1 MDLAIFLSSVTLFA
15 LSMCFTP
22 GPNNALALATGLDKG
37 FRAAL
42 PHCFAV
48 PVGSIVV
55 LVLLALG
62 LDQVFSRVPIFY
74 EILRYAGAAYMVWL
88 AWRISGLRF
97 WSARSELGGK
107 DGADKGRE
115 PSGDRQTKETP
126 SDFAAAIEAKRQAGF
141 TPLTFGQSFL
151 LQFVNV
157 KAWITN
163 VVIISNYVGT
173 GGQRWT
179 RFWIVLLLMSVLA
192 FASVATW
199 AAGGSFMRRFL
210 SSDGMRRCN
219 YVFAAFLLVSVVLLF
234 V

>member
-48 PVGSIVV
+48 PVGSVIV
-55 LVLLALG
+55 LTLLALG

-88 AWRISGLRF
+88 AWRISGLRL
-97 WSARSELGGK
+97 WGTREEAGRENGADRGRDPDGGRTKDAPSEL
-107 DGADKGRE
+107 
-115 PSGDRQTKETP
+115 
-126 SDFAAAIEAKRQAGF
+126 AAAIEAKRQAGF

-173 GGQRWT
+173 GEQRWT

-219 YVFAAFLLVSVVLLF
+219 YVFAVFLLVSVALLF

>member
-1 MDLAIFLSSVTLFA
+1 MDYAIFLSSVTLFA

-22 GPNNALALATGLDKG
+22 GPNNALAMATGLDKG
-37 FRAAL
+37 FWATL
-42 PHCFAV
+42 PHCLAV
-48 PVGSIVV
+48 PAGG
-55 LVLLALG
+55 LVALVALYLG
-62 LDQVFSRVPIFY
+62 LGQVFTRFPIVY
-74 EILRYAGAAYMVWL
+74 ELLRYTGAAYMVWL
-88 AWRISGLRF
+88 AWRISGLRP
-97 WSARSELGGK
+97 GK
-107 DGADKGRE
+107 AAERPAASSPKN
-115 PSGDRQTKETP
+115 
-126 SDFAAAIEAKRQAGF
+126 AAAAESERPGGI

-173 GGQRWT
+173 GEHSRT
-179 RFWIVLLLMSVLA
+179 RFWIVLALMAVMC
-192 FASVATW
+192 FTSVAMW

-210 SSDGMRRCN
+210 TSDGMRRCN

>member
-1 MDLAIFLSSVTLFA
+1 MDYAIFLSSVTLFA

-22 GPNNALALATGLDKG
+22 GPNNALAMATGLDKG

-42 PHCFAV
+42 PHCLAV
-48 PVGSIVV
+48 PVGGLTS
-55 LVLLALG
+55 LVALYLG
-62 LDQVFSRVPIFY
+62 LGQVFTRFPIVY
-74 EILRYAGAAYMVWL
+74 ELLRYTGAVYMVWL
-88 AWRISGLRF
+88 AWRISGLRPGKAAERPAGPAAGQ
-97 WSARSELGGK
+97 SRNTGDAPPAEGGAPKNAATSGSERPGG
-107 DGADKGRE
+107 
-115 PSGDRQTKETP
+115 
-126 SDFAAAIEAKRQAGF
+126 I

-173 GGQRWT
+173 GGHSRT
-179 RFWIVLLLMSVLA
+179 RFWIVLVLMAVMG
-192 FASVATW
+192 FTSVATW

>member
-1 MDLAIFLSSVTLFA
+1 MDYAIFLSSVTLFA

-22 GPNNALALATGLDKG
+22 GPNNALAMATGLDKG
-37 FRAAL
+37 FWATL
-42 PHCFAV
+42 PHCLTV
-48 PVGSIVV
+48 PVGGLTS
-55 LVLLALG
+55 LVALYLG
-62 LDQVFSRVPIFY
+62 LGQVFTRFPIVY
-74 EILRYAGAAYMVWL
+74 EVLRYTGAVYMVWL
-88 AWRISGLRF
+88 AWRISGLRPGKAAERPAGPAEGQ
-97 WSARSELGGK
+97 SRNAGEARPAGG
-107 DGADKGRE
+107 GA
-115 PSGDRQTKETP
+115 SQN
-126 SDFAAAIEAKRQAGF
+126 AAAAESGPQGGI

-173 GGQRWT
+173 GEHSRT
-179 RFWIVLLLMSVLA
+179 RFWIVMALMAVMC
-192 FASVATW
+192 FTSVAMW

-210 SSDGMRRCN
+210 TSDGMRRCN

>member
-1 MDLAIFLSSVTLFA
+1 MDYAIFLSSVTLFA

-22 GPNNALALATGLDKG
+22 GPNNALAMATGLDKG
-37 FRAAL
+37 FWATL
-42 PHCFAV
+42 PHCLAV
-48 PVGSIVV
+48 PVGG
-55 LVLLALG
+55 LVSLAALYLG
-62 LDQVFSRVPIFY
+62 LGQVFTRFPIVY
-74 EILRYAGAAYMVWL
+74 ELLRYTGAVYMVWL
-88 AWRISGLRF
+88 AWRISGLRP
-97 WSARSELGGK
+97 GK
-107 DGADKGRE
+107 AAEVRPAGPAEGQSQNADDTRPAESSPKN
-115 PSGDRQTKETP
+115 T
-126 SDFAAAIEAKRQAGF
+126 AAAESGPQGGI

-173 GGQRWT
+173 GGDSRT
-179 RFWIVLLLMSVLA
+179 RFWIVLALMAVMC
-192 FASVATW
+192 FTSVAMW

-210 SSDGMRRCN
+210 TSDGMRRCN

>member
-1 MDLAIFLSSVTLFA
+1 MDLAIFFSSVTLFA

-88 AWRISGLRF
+88 AWRISGLGQRKTAQAQN
-97 WSARSELGGK
+97 SSK
-107 DGADKGRE
+107 
-115 PSGDRQTKETP
+115 S
-126 SDFAAAIEAKRQAGF
+126 AAAAASGPQGGITPLAKR
-141 TPLTFGQSFL
+141 P
-151 LQFVNV
+151 
-157 KAWITN
+157 
-163 VVIISNYVGT
+163 
-173 GGQRWT
+173 
-179 RFWIVLLLMSVLA
+179 
-192 FASVATW
+192 
-199 AAGGSFMRRFL
+199 RRH
-210 SSDGMRRCN
+210 
-219 YVFAAFLLVSVVLLF
+219 
-234 V
+234 

>member
-1 MDLAIFLSSVTLFA
+1 MDLAIFFSSVTLFA

-37 FRAAL
+37 FMAAL

-88 AWRISGLRF
+88 AWRISGLRL
-97 WSARSELGGK
+97 WGTPKEASRE
-107 DGADKGRE
+107 DGADKARDPDGGRAKDA
-115 PSGDRQTKETP
+115 PSEL
-126 SDFAAAIEAKRQAGF
+126 AAAVEARRRAGF
-141 TPLTFGQSFL
+141 VPLTFGQSFL

-163 VVIISNYVGT
+163 VIIISNYVGT
-173 GGQRWT
+173 GEQRWT

-219 YVFAAFLLVSVVLLF
+219 YVFAAFLLVSVALLF

>member
-1 MDLAIFLSSVTLFA
+1 MDYAIFLSSVTLFA

-22 GPNNALALATGLDKG
+22 GPNNALAMATGLDKG

-42 PHCFAV
+42 PHCLAV
-48 PVGSIVV
+48 PVGGVTE
-55 LVLLALG
+55 LVALYLG
-62 LDQVFSRVPIFY
+62 LGQVFTRFPIIY
-74 EILRYAGAAYMVWL
+74 EALRYTGAVYMVWL
-88 AWRISGLRF
+88 AWRISGLGQRKTAQAE
-97 WSARSELGGK
+97 SS
-107 DGADKGRE
+107 
-115 PSGDRQTKETP
+115 PQN
-126 SDFAAAIEAKRQAGF
+126 AAAAASGPQGGI

-173 GGQRWT
+173 GEHSRT
-179 RFWIVLLLMSVLA
+179 RFWIVLVLMAVMC
-192 FASVATW
+192 FTSVAMW

-210 SSDGMRRCN
+210 TSDGMRRCN
-219 YVFAAFLLVSVVLLF
+219 YVFAAFLLVSVILLF

>member
-1 MDLAIFLSSVTLFA
+1 MDYAIFLSSVTLFA

-22 GPNNALALATGLDKG
+22 GPNNALAMATGLDKG
-37 FRAAL
+37 FWATL
-42 PHCFAV
+42 PHCLAV
-48 PVGSIVV
+48 PVGGLTS
-55 LVLLALG
+55 LAALYLG
-62 LDQVFSRVPIFY
+62 LGQVFTRFPVVY
-74 EILRYAGAAYMVWL
+74 EVLRYTGAVYMVWL
-88 AWRISGLRF
+88 AWRISGLGQRKTAQAQS
-97 WSARSELGGK
+97 SAKS
-107 DGADKGRE
+107 
-115 PSGDRQTKETP
+115 
-126 SDFAAAIEAKRQAGF
+126 AAAAASGPQGGI

-173 GGQRWT
+173 GEHSRT
-179 RFWIVLLLMSVLA
+179 RFWIVMALMAVMC
-192 FASVATW
+192 FTSVAMW

-210 SSDGMRRCN
+210 TSDGMRRCN